1 MVVAVPENPL
11 AQALKDFPFPNGVL
25 ILQILMTLVV
35 VVGTRDEKDKFALL
49 GNGAEPLPS

>member
-1 MVVAVPENPL
+1 VAVPENPL